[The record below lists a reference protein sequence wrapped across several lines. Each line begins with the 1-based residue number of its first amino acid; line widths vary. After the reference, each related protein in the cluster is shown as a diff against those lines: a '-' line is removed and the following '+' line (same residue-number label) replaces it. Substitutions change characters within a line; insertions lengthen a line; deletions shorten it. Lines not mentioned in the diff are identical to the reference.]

1 MTENKKSCTF
11 MQDSKP
17 YFTKTNYAPVDGLR
31 PSLFDLLILAPVA
44 GLRPSRF
51 ALLKV
56 PIDILILIDI
66 INC

>member
-1 MTENKKSCTF
+1 

-31 PSLFDLLILAPVA
+31 PSLFDLLILTPVA
-44 GLRPSRF
+44 RLRPSRF
-51 ALLKV
+51 ILLKV
-56 PIDILILIDI
+56 PIDKLILIDI